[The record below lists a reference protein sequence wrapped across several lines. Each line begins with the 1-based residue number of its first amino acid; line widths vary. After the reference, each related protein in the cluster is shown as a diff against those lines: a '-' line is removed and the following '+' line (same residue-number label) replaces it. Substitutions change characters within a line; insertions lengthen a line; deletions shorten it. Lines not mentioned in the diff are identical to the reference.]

1 MDVDQE
7 VPAPALTASAPTAAV
22 ARNVPRNEL
31 DVDEMRAKLS
41 KNEINEEC
49 FIIAL
54 QGYRWL
60 LI

>member
-1 MDVDQE
+1 MDVGQE

-41 KNEINEEC
+41 
-49 FIIAL
+49 
-54 QGYRWL
+54 
-60 LI
+60 